1 MIVDKLVMMRLFF
14 IVIFVDGMKQIMFK
28 LLFILEYK
36 DLDYLYGKLY
46 EESKLFVD
54 FFMVDDFEQ
63 FDDDIIIGKNK
74 YNYG

>member
-1 MIVDKLVMMRLFF
+1 MIVDKLVMMRLFL

-46 EESKLFVD
+46 EVSKLLVD
-54 FFMVDDFEQ
+54 FFIVDDFEQ

-74 YNYG
+74 YYYL

>member
-46 EESKLFVD
+46 EVSKLLVD
-54 FFMVDDFEQ
+54 FFIVDDFEQ

-74 YNYG
+74 YYYW

>member
-46 EESKLFVD
+46 EVSKLLVD
-54 FFMVDDFEQ
+54 FFIVDDFEQ

-74 YNYG
+74 CYYR